1 MTQTH
6 DIFTLL
12 SDRFPRQAETETDGT
27 AIAWLQHQG
36 VMSAHGVDPAKFL
49 QGQVTCDV
57 DKVTTEVSTLGAR
70 CSPKGRMQSSFRLLK
85 PGDDEFLLCMNREL
99 VAGQVAELSK
109 YAVFFKT
116 ALTDAS
122 ADWVGL
128 GLWGPKSQDALRSA
142 DLEVPGRSNDVSRA
156 GRTLVV
162 RLAED
167 AFEIW
172 LPADDAQATLE
183 RLCKSA
189 TPAAT
194 EQWQVRQIRAGI
206 GEVTPS
212 TYESFIP
219 QMLNLQQLDGVS
231 FRKGC
236 YTGQEIVARMQYLGK
251 LKRRMYRLLL
261 AGETPPAG
269 GTPIV
274 DRESGKLV
282 GEVVIA
288 ARSSH
293 IVEMLAVLQKDAAQL
308 TSLSVAD
315 SNGPLLTMADLP
327 YESELIASEA
337 DREN

>member
-1 MTQTH
+1 MTQANDLH
-6 DIFTLL
+6 SFL
-12 SDRFPRQAETETDGT
+12 SDRFPRQADAESDGT
-27 AIAWLQHQG
+27 TVTWLAHQG
-36 VMSAHGVDPAKFL
+36 VMSVRGADPRKFL
-49 QGQVTCDV
+49 QGQVTCDL
-57 DKVTTEVSTLGAR
+57 DKVTADVSTLGAR
-70 CSPKGRMQSSFRLLK
+70 CNPKGRMQSSFRLLNS
-85 PGDDEFLLCMNREL
+85 GEDEFLLCMNREL
-99 VAGQVAELSK
+99 VSSQVSELSK

-116 ALTDAS
+116 ALTDAT

-128 GLWGPKSQDALRSA
+128 GLWGPDAQEALRTA
-142 DLEVPGRSNDVSRA
+142 NLAVPGRSNEVA
-156 GRTLVV
+156 HTGRTLVV

-172 LPADDAQATLE
+172 LSAAEAQPTLDS
-183 RLCKSA
+183 LCQSA

-194 EQWQVRQIRAGI
+194 EAWQVRQIRAGI
-206 GEVTPS
+206 GEVTQS

-219 QMLNLQQLDGVS
+219 QMLNLQQLGGVS

-261 AGETPPAG
+261 AGDAPPPP

-274 DRESGKLV
+274 DRDNGKLL
-282 GEVVIA
+282 GEVVVA
-288 ARSSH
+288 ARSNH

-308 TSLSVAD
+308 TTMSVAD
-315 SNGPLLTMADLP
+315 SGGPLLTMADLP

-337 DREN
+337 EREN

>member
-1 MTQTH
+1 MTQAH
-6 DIFTLL
+6 DIHSLL
-12 SDRFPRQAETETDGT
+12 SERFPRNAETETDGT
-27 AIAWLQHQG
+27 AITWLAHQG
-36 VMSAHGVDPAKFL
+36 VMSARGTDPTKFL

-57 DKVTTEVSTLGAR
+57 DKLTPDISTLGAR
-70 CSPKGRMQSSFRLLK
+70 CNPKGRMQSSFRLLR
-85 PGDDEFLLCMNREL
+85 PDEDEYLLCMNREL
-99 VAGQVAELSK
+99 VAGQVSELSK

-122 ADWVGL
+122 TEWVGL
-128 GLWGPKSQDALRSA
+128 GLWGPDAQEALRSA
-142 DLEVPGRSNDVSRA
+142 ELEVPGRSNDVSHA

-172 LPADDAQATLE
+172 LPAAEAQPTLDILCE
-183 RLCKSA
+183 RA

-194 EQWQVRQIRAGI
+194 EEWQVRQIRAGI
-206 GEVTPS
+206 GEVTRH

-219 QMLNLQQLDGVS
+219 QMLNLQQLGGVS

-236 YTGQEIVARMQYLGK
+236 YTGQEIVARMEYLGK

-261 AGETPPAG
+261 AGESPPVP

-274 DRESGKLV
+274 DRDTGKLL

-308 TSLSVAD
+308 TTMSVAD
-315 SNGPLLTMADLP
+315 SGGPLLTLADLP

-337 DREN
+337 DRDN